1 MKLIINS
8 PLDYTNHIRSL
19 INKYKI
25 TISDLSRAT
34 WLRYTTISRIQKW
47 VSANW
52 KIGYFMNTETFDK
65 IIRHI
70 QELIKEDIEIVYTYS
85 EQK

>member
-1 MKLIINS
+1 
-8 PLDYTNHIRSL
+8 
-19 INKYKI
+19 
-25 TISDLSRAT
+25 
-34 WLRYTTISRIQKW
+34 
-47 VSANW
+47 
-52 KIGYFMNTETFDK
+52 MNTETFDK